1 MGECTYYLKAQFKNK
16 TATTKALP
24 KIKKFLK
31 EAIKAYDYW
40 QSHRGGDTSNTT
52 FWRAFKTKFP
62 IIYEYLKSAALAN
75 GGKGNELSGTLDF
88 GQSEEDID
96 NICLGSTTIG
106 YAATNV
112 WHFSDW
118 SNLAAFITSEFGAVK
133 TVWASEEDGCGSLK
147 GLQLYDYEGI
157 VKSLVDNSRLD
168 EVLLLGL
175 RGVHP
180 DLDSLLPP
188 LTKVQCFPSL
198 EKEKINVYSN

>member
-16 TATTKALP
+16 SAATKARP

-40 QSHRGGDTSNTT
+40 QKHRGGDTSNTT

-62 IIYEYLKSAALAN
+62 TIYEYLKSAGLAD

-88 GQSEEDID
+88 GQCEDDID
-96 NICLGSTTIG
+96 NICLMDSAIG
-106 YAATNV
+106 YVATNV

-118 SNLAAFITSEFGAVK
+118 SNLAAFITSKFGAVK
-133 TVWASEEDGCGSLK
+133 TVWSSDEDGCGSLE

-157 VKSLVDNSRLD
+157 V
-168 EVLLLGL
+168 EVLLKKAETDDVLVLGIK
-175 RGVHP
+175 GIHP
-180 DLDSLLPP
+180 DLDVFLN
-188 LTKVQCFPSL
+188 
-198 EKEKINVYSN
+198 KIVS